1 MLTISVSALRGGE
14 APEPGPAVINSIRRK
29 HLDAW
34 IVGFSYDPLDSG
46 FYADGRGRI
55 NRGYLVPHPTKGP
68 SALLERIDDII
79 RDQPLDMIIPN
90 ADIELPN
97 YLDIVGELNDRGIKL
112 GIPSR
117 SAFERRGKEN
127 LYKLCKSARIKSP
140 KTILVDSVEAAQD
153 AAAEIGFPVMIK
165 SRMYGAAQAN
175 APIDVAPVY
184 HHMHATQGIWGG
196 PFLVQE
202 L

>member
-1 MLTISVSALRGGE
+1 MLRIAVSALRRGE
-14 APEPGPAVINSIRRK
+14 NPEPGPAVINSIRRK
-29 HLDAW
+29 YLDAW
-34 IVGFSYDPLDSG
+34 IVGFSYDALDSG
-46 FYADGRGRI
+46 LYVDGRERI
-55 NRGYLVPHPTKGP
+55 NRGYLMPHATKGP

-79 RDQPLDMIIPN
+79 QDQPLDMIIPN
-90 ADIELPN
+90 QDVELPN

-165 SRMYGAAQAN
+165 GRWKGAAQAN
-175 APIDVAPVY
+175 APINVAPVY
-184 HHMHATQGIWGG
+184 HHMHAIQAI
-196 PFLVQE
+196 
-202 L
+202 

>member
-1 MLTISVSALRGGE
+1 MLKIAVSTLSRGLD
-14 APEPGPAVINSIRRK
+14 PEPGPAVINSIRRK

-46 FYADGRGRI
+46 FYADGRERI
-55 NRGYLVPHPTKGP
+55 DRGYLMPRPIKGP

-79 RDQPLDMIIPN
+79 QDQPLDMIIPN
-90 ADIELPN
+90 ADFELPN
-97 YLDIVGELNDRGIKL
+97 YLDIVGELKKRGIKL

-127 LYKLCKSARIKSP
+127 LYKLCKSARVKSP
-140 KTILVDSVEAAQD
+140 KTILVDSVEAARD

-165 SRMYGAAQAN
+165 G
-175 APIDVAPVY
+175 
-184 HHMHATQGIWGG
+184 
-196 PFLVQE
+196 
-202 L
+202 